1 MGTTGAGKSTLAKLI
16 SRFYDPSEGR
26 VTLDGVDLRSLH
38 PKDLRRAIVMV
49 TQEAYLFSGTVA
61 DNIALGKP
69 EATLDEIKAAA
80 RAVGPTASS
89 RRCRTATAPM

>member
-1 MGTTGAGKSTLAKLI
+1 TLAKLV
-16 SRFYDPSEGR
+16 SRFYDPTRGAI
-26 VTLDGVDLRSLH
+26 TLDGVDLRSLH

-69 EATLDEIKAAA
+69 DATVEEIRDAA
-80 RAVGPTASS
+80 RA
-89 RRCRTATAPM
+89 